1 MCEICGEYVVP
12 YQVQALDIFLL
23 AEVIQYVA
31 SLSVENTHGLGK
43 VVPLHHA
50 ALTGVQSCQ
59 HTLAPDL
66 EEALLTMWKE
76 DQKYLEIVVCSPVIQ
91 IMAHAGNNQS
101 KSFKITLK
109 SKIFVNVILENL
121 KSPHLT
127 SPLPTKSEFCINK

>member
-12 YQVQALDIFLL
+12 YQVQALGIFLL

-43 VVPLHHA
+43 VVPLHDA

-66 EEALLTMWKE
+66 EAALLTMWKGG
-76 DQKYLEIVVCSPVIQ
+76 QKYLESVVCSSVVK
-91 IMAHAGNNQS
+91 IMAHTGYNQG
-101 KSFKITLK
+101 KSFQITLK
-109 SKIFVNVILENL
+109 SNGNIVLENL
-121 KSPHLT
+121 KKSHLT
-127 SPLPTKSEFCINK
+127 SPFPTKSEFCINK